1 MDPLSLLVLVGL
13 AAGGYWIATS
23 DDAAPPKKTEPK
35 PDASPAPSTSSTA
48 RPSLPAGPTKP
59 TAAAPVGQHVQ
70 AQWKDGKWYG
80 GKVQKADLSDPDA
93 IAWDAGTPPYV
104 ANPST
109 HTAPASATRSG
120 AAAPAPAPPTS
131 STARPSLP
139 AGPVGPVGPVGP
151 ANMGATISGV
161 TEPEVMRIDETS
173 AQSYSPATAI
183 GHTTGQTLSAAAAGT
198 EVVPV
203 FGTVAGAIYGFAKGL
218 GESIAAATSENDD
231 DRFRCLYEVGA
242 WPVVDARTGRPL
254 AMVRQDIS
262 KASFAIVQH
271 ARILEQAHKNGF
283 GLETIRGWLA
293 DSSHKADGST
303 PAVTASSPS
312 DPSQHEGAQ
321 RAYFQRLAGALVA
334 RAQTQAAHG
343 QKLDPIPS
351 PSGRAFVLPTMG
363 THPAAIALDTWIR
376 VNPTT
381 VREIKRNL
389 DAHPGAWSTFA
400 KWLTDLRRAAGLHT
414 PDPLRLALAVPA
426 KKRPIPWPKVKASA
440 PAKPAPSLP
449 AGPTAPASGQHVQAQ
464 WRDGKWYG
472 GTVKKMVTR
481 TGEYAIAWDVG
492 TAPYADAPVTHVGY
506 ARNLK
511 G

>member
-1 MDPLSLLVLVGL
+1 
-13 AAGGYWIATS
+13 
-23 DDAAPPKKTEPK
+23 
-35 PDASPAPSTSSTA
+35 
-48 RPSLPAGPTKP
+48 
-59 TAAAPVGQHVQ
+59 
-70 AQWKDGKWYG
+70 
-80 GKVQKADLSDPDA
+80 
-93 IAWDAGTPPYV
+93 
-104 ANPST
+104 
-109 HTAPASATRSG
+109 
-120 AAAPAPAPPTS
+120 
-131 STARPSLP
+131 
-139 AGPVGPVGPVGP
+139 
-151 ANMGATISGV
+151 
-161 TEPEVMRIDETS
+161 MRIDETS

-203 FGTVAGAIYGFAKGL
+203 FGTVAGAIYGFVKGL
-218 GESIAAATSENDD
+218 SESAAAATSENDD
-231 DRFRCLYEVGA
+231 DRFRFLYEVGA

-254 AMVRQDIS
+254 AMVRQDVS

-293 DSSHKADGST
+293 DSSHEADGST
-303 PAVTASSPS
+303 PAVTASSPN

-343 QKLDPIPS
+343 QRLDAAPS

-376 VNPTT
+376 VNPKT

-389 DAHPGAWSTFA
+389 EAHPGAWPTFA

-426 KKRPIPWPKVKASA
+426 KKRPIPWPKVKASVPA
-440 PAKPAPSLP
+440 AKPAPSLP

-464 WRDGKWYG
+464 WTDGKWYG
-472 GTVKKMVTR
+472 GTVEKMVTR